1 MNASADDA
9 ARFAVYRPDGNRT
22 RRALVDEIDI
32 EERMRHVAD
41 GLGPGTLERVRARLG
56 IPIERL
62 GELIGLPVVRPDGPV
77 AVGREL
83 DLVSGEF
90 VEAGSSG
97 PGDDDGEAGVPSAG
111 AHPLDSVRLPAVPE
125 GHGLMLVH
133 ASSDLSCVMQG
144 VDASGRVHGAPAD
157 RLDVLE
163 RITDYALAV
172 FRDDEDAGRRWFHSA
187 IRALGHR
194 RPVDCLDSEA
204 GRELVLD
211 TLGAIEY
218 GHVM

>member
-22 RRALVDEIDI
+22 RRPLVEEIDV
-32 EERMRHVAD
+32 EARMRRVAD
-41 GLGPGTLERVRARLG
+41 GLDPGTFERVRTRLG
-56 IPIERL
+56 VPVERL
-62 GELIGLPVVRPDGPV
+62 GELIGLPVVRPDGPRV
-77 AVGREL
+77 IGREI
-83 DLVSGEF
+83 DLAPGEL
-90 VEAGSSG
+90 VDATPSSADG
-97 PGDDDGEAGVPSAG
+97 DETCTPGTAVP
-111 AHPLDSVRLPAVPE
+111 LPAVPDDR
-125 GHGLMLVH
+125 GLMLVH
-133 ASSDLSCVMQG
+133 ASADGSSVMHG

-157 RLDVLE
+157 RLDALE

-172 FRDDEDAGRRWFHSA
+172 FRDDGDAARRWFDA
-187 IRALGHR
+187 TIRALGRR
-194 RPVDCLDSEA
+194 RPVDCLDSAA